1 MTGFWAPYDDFG
13 EARLKLCRLADAVGG
28 PGLGVS
34 FSDGRSIC
42 VLRHAAA
49 PGGRSLWLNV
59 LTRHIAVPPPPP
71 PAPSSTLG
79 RLKAWFWRAME
90 IQGEAE
96 IQQAQAQMAA
106 SQAMVEEF
114 RDHVWEPT
122 HAFLLRH
129 KLLADTAGILLD
141 GVGVVAAGVF
151 IFVAAPEL
159 LAAAAAGSV
168 MAGVGL
174 FTGGVASTG
183 ALVLFGVDGTIYGAQ
198 ITGHEAYARSLE
210 DNSTIGWVR
219 IGATIM
225 LLPDL
230 PVGGM
235 RALKEIGTTASEAS
249 EAMARGARADV
260 MTGKA
265 TRDLGNVTNPS
276 RHPAEVARQM
286 ARVRGYQA
294 EAAAQMRLVEAA
306 NTRIRLVMARDVALF
321 PGATAGGAALLAAA
335 PPGVALS
342 AAQRRRD
349 EEHHSSIAPARGWAR
364 DVKLE
369 MRVAGYSTHG
379 RG

>member
-1 MTGFWAPYDDFG
+1 MSFWAPYEGFE
-13 EARLKLCRLADAVGG
+13 EARLKLCRLADSVGG
-28 PGLGVS
+28 AGLGVS
-34 FSDGRSIC
+34 FSDGRAIC
-42 VLRHAAA
+42 VLRQAAA

-59 LTRHIAVPPPPP
+59 LTRHVASPPPRPPPPN
-71 PAPSSTLG
+71 STMG
-79 RLKAWFWRAME
+79 KLKAWFWRAME
-90 IQGEAE
+90 IEGEAE

-106 SQAMVEEF
+106 SQVLGQEF

-122 HAFLLRH
+122 HEFLLRH
-129 KLLADTAGILLD
+129 KLMADTAGVLLD
-141 GVGVVAAGVF
+141 VVGVAAAGVF
-151 IFVAAPEL
+151 VFVAAPEL

-174 FTGGVASTG
+174 FTGGMASTG
-183 ALVLFGVDGTIYGAQ
+183 ALVLFGIDGTVYGAE
-198 ITGHEAYARSLE
+198 ITGHEAFAKSLE

-235 RALKEIGTTASEAS
+235 RALEEIGATASKGGEA
-249 EAMARGARADV
+249 AAKGARAQT

-286 ARVRGYQA
+286 ARVRGYQT
-294 EAAAQMRLVEAA
+294 EAAAQMKLVDAA
-306 NTRIRLVMARDVALF
+306 NARIRLVFARDVALF
-321 PGATAGGAALLAAA
+321 PGATAGGGALIAAA

-342 AAQRRRD
+342 AVQKKSD
-349 EEHHSSIAPARGWAR
+349 EEYLRSIAPAHGWPK

-369 MRVAGYSTHG
+369 MRVVGYSNQG